1 MDERRF
7 VPQLCCNPASVA
19 LECSVIG
26 QLFQRLHF
34 RNHVFEG
41 PLVGWPCQSPLP
53 TKFGL
58 ANRYLVG
65 ILSVSRWVRSV
76 SSVPAPEQEAKLEVP
91 EQQTFPFRVTTGR
104 HILVKN
110 RLFHRK
116 G

>member
-7 VPQLCCNPASVA
+7 MPQLCCNSFSVG

-34 RNHVFEG
+34 RNHVFEWRLLG
-41 PLVGWPCQSPLP
+41 RPVQYPLP

-58 ANRYLVG
+58 ANRCWMG
-65 ILSVSRWVRSV
+65 ILSVSRSVQSV
-76 SSVPAPEQEAKLEVP
+76 SIVPAQEHEAKLEVS
-91 EQQTFPFRVTTGR
+91 EQQTAPFRVTTGR
-104 HILVKN
+104 LILVKN

>member
-1 MDERRF
+1 MPRSSCIEGS
-7 VPQLCCNPASVA
+7 AG

-26 QLFQRLHF
+26 QFFYWLHF

-41 PLVGWPCQSPLP
+41 QLVGWPCQSPLP

-65 ILSVSRWVRSV
+65 ILSVSRSVQSV
-76 SSVPAPEQEAKLEVP
+76 SSAPAPEQEAKLEVP
-91 EQQTFPFRVTTGR
+91 EQQTSPFRVTTGR
-104 HILVKN
+104 LNLVKN

>member
-1 MDERRF
+1 MHRSG
-7 VPQLCCNPASVA
+7 CIGGSAG

-26 QLFQRLHF
+26 QLFYWLHF

-41 PLVGWPCQSPLP
+41 QLVGWPHQSPLP
-53 TKFGL
+53 PKFGL

-65 ILSVSRWVRSV
+65 IVSVSRSVQSV
-76 SSVPAPEQEAKLEVP
+76 SSVRAPEQEAKLEVP
-91 EQQTFPFRVTTGR
+91 EQQTSPFRVTTGR